1 MERIMIRCRIFS
13 KLFFVV
19 CIAALMGSA
28 YAQDAIHA
36 VAGAV
41 TKVDKAAKTLAVKTT
56 DGTEEVFNYSEHT
69 AVRDSR
75 AGGHTAK
82 MGVVD
87 TYFSGKEGTRVVVRY
102 LGKGA
107 EKTATLVEDFG
118 KDSLKVGRGTV
129 THVDKATQTVAI
141 KTDNGAAA
149 TYKLGAEGV
158 VETDHG
164 VVRASRYAAKEG
176 DKVVVHYTED
186 ASGKV
191 VRFFKKI

>member
-1 MERIMIRCRIFS
+1 MTRSRIFP
-13 KLFFVV
+13 KLFYVV
-19 CIAALMGSA
+19 CIAALMGSV
-28 YAQDAIHA
+28 YAQDAVHA

-41 TKVDKAAKTLAVKTT
+41 TKVDKAAKTIAVKTT
-56 DGTEEVFNYSEHT
+56 DGSEEVFNYSAHT

-75 AGGHTAK
+75 GVAHATQ

-87 TYFSGKEGTRVVVRY
+87 TYFAGKEGTRVVVRY

-107 EKTATLVEDFG
+107 DKGADKTATLVEDFG

-129 THVDKATQTVAI
+129 THVDKATRTVAI
-141 KTDNGAAA
+141 KTDNGAEA
-149 TYKLGAEGV
+149 TYKLGPQGV

-164 VVRASRYAAKEG
+164 VEKASRYAAKEG

-186 ASGKV
+186 ARGKV